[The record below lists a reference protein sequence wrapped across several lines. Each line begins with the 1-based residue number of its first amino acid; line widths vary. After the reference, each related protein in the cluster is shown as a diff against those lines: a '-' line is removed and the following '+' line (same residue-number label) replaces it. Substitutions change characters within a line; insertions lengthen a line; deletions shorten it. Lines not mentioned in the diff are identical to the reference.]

1 MYQVHEL
8 SGRRMTD
15 SALQEAHEAFG
26 RQVSGQVARI
36 TGELNRLDELLKA
49 GQVDARVL
57 SEFRQAVDRVRTS
70 GWQVQ
75 AWLEGDPRA
84 LAVMLLEERIRVTTR
99 LVQQLAVEIAASDH
113 ELMGLSALKEGI
125 QKLEQVL

>member
-1 MYQVHEL
+1 
-8 SGRRMTD
+8 MTD
-15 SALQEAHEAFG
+15 AALQEANEAFG
-26 RQVSGQVARI
+26 RQVSGQVARV
-36 TGELNRLDELLKA
+36 TGELNRLDALLKA

-75 AWLEGDPRA
+75 VWLGGDPK
-84 LAVMLLEERIRVTTR
+84 AVAAMLLEERIRVATR
-99 LVQQLAVEIAASDH
+99 LVQQLASEIPASDH
-113 ELMGLSALKEGI
+113 ELAGLSPLKDGL

>member
-1 MYQVHEL
+1 
-8 SGRRMTD
+8 MTN
-15 SALQEAHEAFG
+15 AVTEAAIKEADQAFS
-26 RQVSGQVARI
+26 RQVTNQVARL

-99 LVQQLAVEIAASDH
+99 LVQQLAVEMAASDH
-113 ELMGLSALKEGI
+113 ELIGVSALKEGI
-125 QKLEQVL
+125 QKLDQVL

>member
-1 MYQVHEL
+1 
-8 SGRRMTD
+8 MTD
-15 SALQEAHEAFG
+15 VALQEANEAFG
-26 RQVSGQVARI
+26 RQVSGQVARV

-57 SEFRQAVDRVRTS
+57 SDFRQAVDRVRTS

-75 AWLEGDPRA
+75 VWLEGDPRA
-84 LAVMLLEERIRVTTR
+84 LAVMLLEERIRMATR
-99 LVQQLAVEIAASDH
+99 LARQLTSEIAASSD
-113 ELMGLSALKEGI
+113 ELSGLGSLKEHI

>member
-1 MYQVHEL
+1 
-8 SGRRMTD
+8 MTD
-15 SALQEAHEAFG
+15 AALQEANEAFG
-26 RQVSGQVARI
+26 RQVSGQVARV
-36 TGELNRLDELLKA
+36 TGELNRLDVLLKA

-57 SEFRQAVDRVRTS
+57 SEFRQAMDRVRTS

-99 LVQQLAVEIAASDH
+99 LVQQLTVEIAASGH
-113 ELMGLSALKEGI
+113 ELMGLSALKDGI

>member
-1 MYQVHEL
+1 
-8 SGRRMTD
+8 MTD
-15 SALQEAHEAFG
+15 AALQEANEAFG
-26 RQVSGQVARI
+26 RQVSGQVARV

-75 AWLEGDPRA
+75 VWLEGEPRD
-84 LAVMLLEERIRVTTR
+84 LAVMLLEERIRVATR
-99 LVQQLAVEIAASDH
+99 LVYQLTSEIAASGH
-113 ELMGLSALKEGI
+113 VLTGLNALKEGI
-125 QKLEQVL
+125 QKLDHVLSAS